1 MCSAGSHLPG
11 RVPIFNQGPRALMRD
26 VQNMKKMRFSMLAV
40 GVAVAALL
48 GLPALAQDLDTELV
62 TCNAC
67 HGQNGQPIAPNIPI
81 IWGQQTAFLVKQI
94 HDYKSKD
101 RDNPIMSAL
110 VEPIKQPDIRKVATY
125 FAAKPW
131 PAKNPAVATLPAPD
145 GLTVCRICHQPNFEG
160 GLPAPRLAGQS
171 YDYLLAA
178 MNSFADG
185 TRDNNMDMV
194 KLMQA
199 TTPAQRQTIARYLS
213 SL

>member
-1 MCSAGSHLPG
+1 
-11 RVPIFNQGPRALMRD
+11 MRD
-26 VQNMKKMRFSMLAV
+26 VQNMKKMRISMLA
-40 GVAVAALL
+40 VAVAALL
-48 GLPALAQDLDTELV
+48 GLPAVAQELETQMAV
-62 TCNAC
+62 CNAC

-101 RDNPIMSAL
+101 RDNPIMTPL
-110 VEPIKQPDIRKVATY
+110 TEQIKQPDIRKVATY

-171 YDYLLAA
+171 YDYLLSAL
-178 MNSFADG
+178 NSFADG
-185 TRDNNMDMV
+185 TRDNNADMV

-199 TTPAQRQTIARYLS
+199 TTPAQRETIARYLS

>member
-1 MCSAGSHLPG
+1 
-11 RVPIFNQGPRALMRD
+11 
-26 VQNMKKMRFSMLAV
+26 MKKMRISTLAF
-40 GVAVAALL
+40 AVAALV
-48 GLPALAQDLDTELV
+48 GLPAMAQELETEMA

-67 HGQNGQPIAPNIPI
+67 HGQNGQPIDVNIPI

-101 RDNPIMSAL
+101 RDNPIMTPLA
-110 VEPIKQPDIRKVATY
+110 EQIKQPDIRKIATY
-125 FAAKPW
+125 FSAKTW
-131 PAKNPAVATLPAPD
+131 PAKNPAVTALPAPD

-171 YDYLLAA
+171 YDYLLSA
-178 MNSFADG
+178 MNNFADG
-185 TRDNNMDMV
+185 TRDNNADMV

>member
-1 MCSAGSHLPG
+1 
-11 RVPIFNQGPRALMRD
+11 MRD
-26 VQNMKKMRFSMLAV
+26 VQNMKKMRFSMLSGAI
-40 GVAVAALL
+40 AVAALL
-48 GLPALAQDLDTELV
+48 GLPAMAQDLEAEMA

-101 RDNPIMSAL
+101 RENPIMSTLA
-110 VEPIKQPDIRKVATY
+110 EPIKQPDIRKIATY

-131 PAKNPAVATLPAPD
+131 PAKNPAVTALPAPD
-145 GLTVCRICHQPNFEG
+145 GMTVCRICHQPNFEG

-171 YDYLLAA
+171 YDYLLSA
-178 MNSFADG
+178 MNNFADG

-199 TTPAQRQTIARYLS
+199 TTPEQRQAFARYLS

>member
-1 MCSAGSHLPG
+1 
-11 RVPIFNQGPRALMRD
+11 
-26 VQNMKKMRFSMLAV
+26 MKKMRFSMLS
-40 GVAVAALL
+40 GVIAVAAVL
-48 GLPALAQDLDTELV
+48 GLPAMGQELETEMQ

-67 HGQNGQPIAPNIPI
+67 HGQNGQPIAPNIPT

-110 VEPIKQPDIRKVATY
+110 AEGIKQPDIRKIATY

-131 PAKNPAVATLPAPD
+131 PAKNPAVAAQPAPD
-145 GLTVCRICHQPNFEG
+145 GMTVCRICHQPNFEG

-171 YDYLLAA
+171 YDYLLSA
-178 MNSFADG
+178 MNNFADG
-185 TRDNNMDMV
+185 MRDNNADMV

-199 TTPAQRQTIARYLS
+199 TTPAQRQAFARYLS